1 MLYSSYRGAG
11 GTFRGK
17 TWKLPNGY
25 WRSCNYNGQQC
36 TFKIWNE
43 ALRFADKGKPLSEN
57 KEITLQAVRTRHE
70 AAAMAKHAEK
80 MTNVISTSVK
90 ELSNGHFQP
99 VLMMKEGYQRGGAR
113 NRSHYMPEL
122 SRREMNY
129 LASNLVKQGY
139 NVKVK
144 GPNLV
149 TDAPEEQ
156 IQASFGPGPSEV
168 NEARSRTHYLP
179 GLNSRM
185 MHDLGGELVRKG
197 YKIKIKGPN
206 LSTDAPEKL
215 ITRIVDDFSTGGGQ
229 HDWRVSSK
237 REAVVD
243 EARTSLESLVF
254 NAIEDDAQYGNAVSL
269 KQLASTARKAGHSVS
284 QLKQVVDKL
293 AKSGVIQHVGGG
305 DYEMREDNEVV
316 DEAKSSFT
324 LHAMGNGWSH
334 SKTISASS
342 QKEAE
347 AMFRQDPRFRKE
359 ARRAG
364 EKWKEVPIV
373 GDREAKSKFGKVK
386 KTQEPDM
393 DRSAFLSR
401 TKGPPS
407 AAPRHYPP
415 SPAAGRRR

>member
-25 WRSCNYNGQQC
+25 WRSCNHNGQQC

-70 AAAMAKHAEK
+70 AAAMAKHAEN

-90 ELSNGHFQP
+90 ELRNGHFQP
-99 VLMMKEGYQRGGAR
+99 VLVMKEGKLQEVRMQ
-113 NRSHYMPEL
+113 SHYMPEL
-122 SRREMNY
+122 SRREMSY

-156 IQASFGPGPSEV
+156 IQATFGPGISEV
-168 NEARSRTHYLP
+168 N
-179 GLNSRM
+179 
-185 MHDLGGELVRKG
+185 
-197 YKIKIKGPN
+197 
-206 LSTDAPEKL
+206 
-215 ITRIVDDFSTGGGQ
+215 
-229 HDWRVSSK
+229 
-237 REAVVD
+237 
-243 EARTSLESLVF
+243 
-254 NAIEDDAQYGNAVSL
+254 
-269 KQLASTARKAGHSVS
+269 
-284 QLKQVVDKL
+284 
-293 AKSGVIQHVGGG
+293 
-305 DYEMREDNEVV
+305 
-316 DEAKSSFT
+316 EAKSSFT

-347 AMFRQDPRFRKE
+347 VMFRKDPRFQRQ
-359 ARRAG
+359 ARQAG

-373 GDREAKSKFGKVK
+373 GDREARSKFGKVK

-393 DRSAFLSR
+393 SRSAFLGR

-415 SPAAGRRR
+415 SPSAARRR